1 MGGFYSMAV
10 RKLEHVGVMVSDIEV
25 SVDFYQNVLGLDLL
39 DRFALNPTV
48 TLAFLGNRE
57 SGQVFVELVS
67 GKDKEF
73 PDEGKVH
80 HIAFTVD
87 DIEDEISRLKTLNVA
102 FSNEEILTLP
112 NGSKYI
118 FLKGPDGETLELF
131 QPSE

>member
-1 MGGFYSMAV
+1 MAV

-39 DRFALNPTV
+39 DSFKANPAV

-57 SGQVFVELVS
+57 SGQVIVELVS
-67 GKDKEF
+67 GNDKEF

-87 DIEDEISRLKTLNVA
+87 NIEEEITRLKALNVA
-102 FSNEEILTLP
+102 FSNDEILTLA

-118 FLKGPDGETLELF
+118 FFKGPDGETLELF
-131 QPSE
+131 QPSA